1 LKLVIEPYNGSLPRL
16 HYHPYSW
23 TKVASILFVDSPV
36 GAGFSFSRDPK
47 GYDVGDV
54 SASLQL
60 VKFLSNWFGGHPEYL
75 TNPFYVGRDSYAG
88 KIVPFIAQKI
98 SEDIE
103 AGVRPTLNLKGYVVD
118 NPTTGERI
126 DYESKV
132 PYLHGVGII
141 SDQLYE
147 VILIN

>member
-54 SASLQL
+54 SASMQL
-60 VKFLSNWFGGHPEYL
+60 IKLLREWFTEYPHYLS
-75 TNPFYVGRDSYAG
+75 NPFYVGGDSYAG
-88 KIVPFIAQKI
+88 KIVPFIVQKI
-98 SEDIE
+98 SEGAAIMLPWLLFKSQ
-103 AGVRPTLNLKGYVVD
+103 RNMLLFSYV
-118 NPTTGERI
+118 
-126 DYESKV
+126 
-132 PYLHGVGII
+132 
-141 SDQLYE
+141 
-147 VILIN
+147 